1 MANNARDKDDTH
13 SIAVHLILRRLQ
25 RLWWASDTI
34 ITSSNIFTATT
45 AERHWSR
52 RRYST
57 VQFKLA
63 TWCLLLLFSMLVSQ
77 TGIEMMPET
86 GRPAT
91 CCRPASGVCYVLCLS
106 DGRCVLC
113 MWTRPAVK
121 LASWLT
127 QVRSSYDVTVR
138 CEQLTGWSGRLAHC
152 APGLAH
158 FFWSTLSHVYVT
170 HCQTLHQL
178 SPVKNHLLLK
188 ER

>member
-34 ITSSNIFTATT
+34 ITSQTFSLLRPQSATGPV
-45 AERHWSR
+45 AG
-52 RRYST
+52 T

-91 CCRPASGVCYVLCLS
+91 CCRPASGVCNVLCIS